1 MGPIILSIKGMC
13 KRFGPTIALKDV
25 DFTLRKGE
33 IHGLIGENGSGKSTL
48 TSIIAGIRKGDSGEM
63 LKDGKAYDPES
74 VVDAQNQGVS
84 MIVQE
89 MGTAPDITVAE
100 NILLGKENLFRK
112 GGFVSK
118 KSLNEAARHALE
130 KIGVTDMAPRTPA
143 FALNLEERKLIE
155 LAKAMYEEP
164 DVLIVDE
171 TTTALSHDGRELLY
185 AVIEKM
191 RADDRG
197 VIFISHDLEELMN
210 VCTIVTVLRDGD
222 IIGTLTKDEF
232 DEETIKAMMVGRDL
246 TGNYYRSDYDGSVHG
261 KVVLKATNLTGSAL
275 VEDVSFD
282 LHEGEILGFGGLA
295 NGGIHELGRLL
306 FGVDKAIYGS
316 VELAG
321 GTRITNATTA
331 TRHQMGYVS
340 KNRDEEAIMLNTS
353 IKNNVAL
360 PSLSKLAKR
369 GFISAKQEKKL
380 AEQIINSL
388 EVKCQSM
395 DQDTC
400 FLSGGNKQKIVF
412 GKWIG
417 NDSKILILDCPTR
430 GVDVGVKQAMYNLM
444 YDLKT
449 SGYSIV
455 LISEELPELI
465 GMSDRLFILKN
476 GKINGEFQRSP
487 VLTEHDVI
495 SAMI

>member
-1 MGPIILSIKGMC
+1 M
-13 KRFGPTIALKDV
+13 
-25 DFTLRKGE
+25 
-33 IHGLIGENGSGKSTL
+33 
-48 TSIIAGIRKGDSGEM
+48 
-63 LKDGKAYDPES
+63 
-74 VVDAQNQGVS
+74 
-84 MIVQE
+84 
-89 MGTAPDITVAE
+89 
-100 NILLGKENLFRK
+100 
-112 GGFVSK
+112 
-118 KSLNEAARHALE
+118 
-130 KIGVTDMAPRTPA
+130 
-143 FALNLEERKLIE
+143 
-155 LAKAMYEEP
+155 
-164 DVLIVDE
+164 
-171 TTTALSHDGRELLY
+171 
-185 AVIEKM
+185 
-191 RADDRG
+191 
-197 VIFISHDLEELMN
+197 
-210 VCTIVTVLRDGD
+210 
-222 IIGTLTKDEF
+222 
-232 DEETIKAMMVGRDL
+232 
-246 TGNYYRSDYDGSVHG
+246 
-261 KVVLKATNLTGSAL
+261 
-275 VEDVSFD
+275 EDVSFD

-360 PSLSKLAKR
+360 PSLSKLTKR

-380 AEQIINSL
+380 AEQVINSL

>member
-1 MGPIILSIKGMC
+1 MGSLILSIKGMC

-246 TGNYYRSDYDGSVHG
+246 TGNYYRSDYDGSVH
-261 KVVLKATNLTGSAL
+261 V
-275 VEDVSFD
+275 
-282 LHEGEILGFGGLA
+282 
-295 NGGIHELGRLL
+295 
-306 FGVDKAIYGS
+306 
-316 VELAG
+316 
-321 GTRITNATTA
+321 
-331 TRHQMGYVS
+331 
-340 KNRDEEAIMLNTS
+340 
-353 IKNNVAL
+353 
-360 PSLSKLAKR
+360 
-369 GFISAKQEKKL
+369 
-380 AEQIINSL
+380 
-388 EVKCQSM
+388 
-395 DQDTC
+395 
-400 FLSGGNKQKIVF
+400 
-412 GKWIG
+412 
-417 NDSKILILDCPTR
+417 
-430 GVDVGVKQAMYNLM
+430 
-444 YDLKT
+444 
-449 SGYSIV
+449 
-455 LISEELPELI
+455 
-465 GMSDRLFILKN
+465 RLF
-476 GKINGEFQRSP
+476 
-487 VLTEHDVI
+487 
-495 SAMI
+495 